1 MEERDTRSFTR
12 SELDVTNSLSL
23 RLCKQDLLWFPGLA
37 AELAADFVSRNQ
49 VKPSLVEQYGTSRW
63 LAGNTRPPA
72 PDGGDIRVGPH
83 VAKIE
88 YLPSE
93 TAAGFEGLHFAD
105 SRDPQI
111 RERIQ
116 AAADVLMHVPSMAE
130 SIGSV
135 VKAIHPIQ
143 ALRDHDVSHSTP
155 ELPFSIF
162 ISMPEKDERDALL
175 RVAESI
181 IHESMHLQLTFVDSI
196 EPLAVDDRASG
207 YSPWKG
213 EVRPVTGLLHGLY
226 VFAVIHQALGILA
239 GVRGEWRQYCR
250 KRSSAIE
257 HEIALLSEVPEGL
270 SKMGIDLWRRCLES
284 IAA

>member
-12 SELDVTNSLSL
+12 SELDVTNFLSL
-23 RLCKQDLLWFPGLA
+23 RLDKQDLLWFPGLTS
-37 AELAADFVSRNQ
+37 ELVADFVSRNQ
-49 VKPSLVEQYGTSRW
+49 VEPSLVEQYGTSRW

-72 PDGGDIRVGPH
+72 PNGGDIRIGPH

-88 YLPSE
+88 YLSIE

-111 RERIQ
+111 CEQIQ
-116 AAADVLMHVPSMAE
+116 SAADVLTCIPRMAE

-162 ISMPEKDERDALL
+162 VSIPGKGERDASL
-175 RVAESI
+175 RLAESI
-181 IHESMHLQLTFVDSI
+181 IHESMHLQLTFIDSI
-196 EPLAVDDRASG
+196 ESLAVDDRASG
-207 YSPWKG
+207 YSPWKD
-213 EVRPVTGLLHGLY
+213 EVRPVIGLLHGLY

-239 GVRGEWRQYCR
+239 GVHGEWQQYCR

-257 HEIALLSEVPEGL
+257 REIASLSEVPEGL
-270 SKMGIDLWRRCLES
+270 SAMGIDLWCRCLEC
-284 IAA
+284 IAP

>member
-1 MEERDTRSFTR
+1 MIK
-12 SELDVTNSLSL
+12 SLSL
-23 RLCKQDLLWFPGLA
+23 CLGGEDLLWFPGLT
-37 AELAADFVSRNQ
+37 AELVAEFISRNQ
-49 VKPSLVEQYGTSRW
+49 VEPSLVEQYGTSRW
-63 LAGNTRPPA
+63 LAGNARPPV

-88 YLPSE
+88 YLSRE

-111 RERIQ
+111 RGRIQ
-116 AAADVLMHVPSMAE
+116 AAADVLTHVPNMTE

-135 VKAIHPIQ
+135 VKAIHPLQ
-143 ALRDHDVSHSTP
+143 APRDHDVSHSTP

-162 ISMPEKDERDALL
+162 VSIPEKDERDASL

-181 IHESMHLQLTFVDSI
+181 IHESMHLQLTLVDSI

-207 YSPWKG
+207 YSPWKD

-226 VFAVIHQALGILA
+226 VFAVIHQALGILTD
-239 GVRGEWRQYCR
+239 VRGEWCQYCR

-257 HEIALLSEVPEGL
+257 HEIASLSEVPEGL
-270 SKMGIDLWRRCLES
+270 SKMGINLWRRCLES